1 MFDRPLG
8 GRSTVQIFPVNNNHC
23 RNWIQTEIILT
34 NNSKVN
40 DKYKSKFEIEFI
52 EKSGYLNILYEARN
66 MIYQGYRLLTHPMS
80 SSLKPNQTKFR
91 SIILQ
96 KNQNNLDTES
106 ILMIERAI
114 ESAEKFLKFKKTPDW
129 DEKILDDFRTV
140 DMSIIE
146 GVLNRISFFI
156 N

>member
-1 MFDRPLG
+1 M
-8 GRSTVQIFPVNNNHC
+8 N
-23 RNWIQTEIILT
+23 EIILT

-80 SSLKPNQTKFR
+80 SSLKPNQTRFR

-114 ESAEKFLKFKKTPDW
+114 ESAEKFLKLVNMDKFHQK
-129 DEKILDDFRTV
+129 E
-140 DMSIIE
+140 S
-146 GVLNRISFFI
+146 
-156 N
+156 

>member
-1 MFDRPLG
+1 M
-8 GRSTVQIFPVNNNHC
+8 N
-23 RNWIQTEIILT
+23 EIILT

-52 EKSGYLNILYEARN
+52 EKSGYLNILFEARN
-66 MIYQGYRLLTHPMS
+66 MIYRGYRLLTHPMS

>member
-1 MFDRPLG
+1 
-8 GRSTVQIFPVNNNHC
+8 
-23 RNWIQTEIILT
+23 
-34 NNSKVN
+34 
-40 DKYKSKFEIEFI
+40 
-52 EKSGYLNILYEARN
+52 
-66 MIYQGYRLLTHPMS
+66 MS

-140 DMSIIE
+140 DMSTIE

>member
-1 MFDRPLG
+1 M
-8 GRSTVQIFPVNNNHC
+8 N
-23 RNWIQTEIILT
+23 EIILT

-40 DKYKSKFEIEFI
+40 DKYKSKFEIELI

-140 DMSIIE
+140 DMSMIE

>member
-1 MFDRPLG
+1 M
-8 GRSTVQIFPVNNNHC
+8 N
-23 RNWIQTEIILT
+23 EIILT

-52 EKSGYLNILYEARN
+52 EKSGYLNILFEARN
-66 MIYQGYRLLTHPMS
+66 MIYRGYRLLTHPMS

-140 DMSIIE
+140 DMSMIE